1 MRCQKE
7 QIGRVQNQILLT
19 QSDVYPIS
27 PNPFLFGMQSEFS
40 LLPIKQSET
49 AAKEDYLCVFF
60 ILQGFRPFFP
70 PAILI

>member
-1 MRCQKE
+1 MRCQKG
-7 QIGRVQNQILLT
+7 QIGRVQTLLT

-27 PNPFLFGMQSEFS
+27 PNPFFGMQSEFS
-40 LLPIKQSET
+40 LPIKQSET

-70 PAILI
+70 PEILI